1 MACAAQPPTIR
12 RLDQATVNRI
22 AAGEVCALVL
32 RCCLPIVFR
41 AVHTGGVPQAQSK
54 PKCARQQRQ
63 DRRRWGCVE
72 CGCAFSTFL
81 CVMRVP
87 A

>member
-32 RCCLPIVFR
+32 RCCLPLVFR

-63 DRRRWGCVE
+63 DTAGVGAALSAAVHSPHSCV
-72 CGCAFSTFL
+72 
-81 CVMRVP
+81 
-87 A
+87 

>member
-1 MACAAQPPTIR
+1 MDCAAQLHNPPTIR

-32 RCCLPIVFR
+32 RWCLPLVFR
-41 AVHTGGVPQAQSK
+41 AVHAGEVPQAQSK
-54 PKCARQQRQ
+54 PNCARQPRQ
-63 DRRRWGCVE
+63 DTAGV
-72 CGCAFSTFL
+72 GAALSAAVHSPHSF
-81 CVMRVP
+81 